1 LPRGWIFD
9 QDREVTRKSWL
20 SAALFAASIA
30 SHAFAEDK
38 LAGGP
43 YVVNVGPRSA
53 TVVWLVQTSQV
64 SLRPSAGNSEM
75 NAPVLRAEKVSF
87 TGLEPGKN
95 YTFAIPGRTDGHG
108 SFTTAPNGPAPFEFV
123 VYGDTRTRHDM
134 HRKVIAA
141 ILNYSSPQFVL
152 HTGDLVADGADSA
165 QWPVF
170 FDIERELLRK
180 TAFFPSLGNHERN
193 DRQYYDFFEVSTPY
207 YSFNWGSAHFIVL
220 NSDIGN
226 VSKSELARNAFWS
239 EQTRWLEEDLAK
251 SQSAAFRFAI
261 AHHPPLTAVA
271 RRQGD
276 NPQMTALMPL
286 FEKYKLTAGF
296 FGHDHNYQHYLKNG
310 VHYFITGGGGAPL
323 YDVDKPPESI
333 TKMVVSTEHF
343 LTVQVEGTTAHVKA
357 IKLDGQQLETTDL
370 TAASD
375 KR

>member
-1 LPRGWIFD
+1 
-9 QDREVTRKSWL
+9 
-20 SAALFAASIA
+20 
-30 SHAFAEDK
+30 
-38 LAGGP
+38 
-43 YVVNVGPRSA
+43 
-53 TVVWLVQTSQV
+53 
-64 SLRPSAGNSEM
+64 
-75 NAPVLRAEKVSF
+75 
-87 TGLEPGKN
+87 
-95 YTFAIPGRTDGHG
+95 
-108 SFTTAPNGPAPFEFV
+108 
-123 VYGDTRTRHDM
+123 M

-193 DRQYYDFFEVSTPY
+193 DRQYYDFFDVSTPY

-226 VSKSELARNAFWS
+226 ISKSELARNAFWS
-239 EQTRWLEEDLAK
+239 EQTRWLEEDLVK

-323 YDVDKPPESI
+323 YDVDKPPEGI
-333 TKMVVSTEHF
+333 TKKVESTEHF
-343 LTVQVEGTTAHVKA
+343 VVVKVEGTTARIEA
-357 IKLDGQQLETTDL
+357 IKLDGQPLETTNL
-370 TAASD
+370 TAASE

>member
-1 LPRGWIFD
+1 M
-9 QDREVTRKSWL
+9 TRKFCL
-20 SAALFAASIA
+20 HPAALLAVFIAAQA
-30 SHAFAEDK
+30 SAEDK

-53 TVVWLVQTSQV
+53 TVAWVVQTGQV
-64 SLRPSAGNSEM
+64 SLHSANGAAETT
-75 NAPVLRAEKVSF
+75 APILRAEKVSF
-87 TGLEPGKN
+87 TGLQPGTT
-95 YTFAIPGRTDGHG
+95 YTFNALGRPEGQG
-108 SFTTAPNGPAPFEFV
+108 SFTTAPNGPGSFEFV

-134 HRKVIAA
+134 HRKVIGA
-141 ILNYSSPQFVL
+141 ILKHTSPQFVL

-193 DRQYYDFFEVSTPY
+193 DRQYYDFFGVLTPY
-207 YSFNWGSAHFIVL
+207 YSFDWGAAHFVVL

-226 VSKSELARNAFWS
+226 VSSSELARNAFWT

-251 SQSAAFRFAI
+251 SQSARFRFAI
-261 AHHPPLTAVA
+261 AHHPPLTAVT

-276 NPQMTALMPL
+276 NPHMTALMPL

-296 FGHDHNYQHYLKNG
+296 FGHDHNYQHYVKNG

-323 YDVDKPPESI
+323 YDVDKPPEGI

-343 LTVQVEGTTAHVKA
+343 VVVKVDGTTARVET
-357 IKLDGQQLETTDL
+357 IKLDGQPLETTNL
-370 TAASD
+370 TGTSD
-375 KR
+375 HR